1 MSRAGEKEYSYNN
14 SPGLSNGQSK
24 YYLVAIYFI
33 VFCAFFDTHA
43 QMPVL
48 APYAVSLGAGPFV
61 TGLVVGAY
69 SLFNIFGNFFGGT
82 AIDRK
87 DWHLPLLI
95 GLVGVTI
102 ALFLYTI
109 VNDANQLVI
118 VRASHGFMGGFLVP
132 SALAA
137 LMGGENE
144 QGLQRKR
151 MAVFG
156 ATIGLAAV
164 TGPMAAG
171 IIAGI
176 VGYKYVYYFLVGL
189 MLFATFTAISIRDEQ
204 TLVKTKQNY
213 SPVSPFKLI
222 KYPELRGSFIFALGT
237 MGATGTL
244 AAFLPTR
251 AELIGMVHAQT
262 GMLFATFALTAIVMQ
277 MLWPVK
283 LRKLIGKDCRACA
296 VGQLLMALA
305 LILASIIN
313 ISGGLFLTLFIFGTG
328 FGFSFQGM
336 LGLVAEGSQPGRRG
350 RAIGSFF
357 AFYSLGAAL
366 VPPLGGLIWQQF
378 NLFPFYVA
386 ALISLMVMIYGS
398 RAVSTIWG
406 S

>member
-1 MSRAGEKEYSYNN
+1 MRAGEKDYSYKNN
-14 SPGLSNGQSK
+14 PGLSSGQSK
-24 YYLVAIYFI
+24 YYLVSIYFI

-61 TGLVVGAY
+61 TGLVIGAY
-69 SLFNIFGNFFGGT
+69 SLFNITGNFSGGT

-87 DWHLPLLI
+87 DWRLPLLI
-95 GLVGVTI
+95 GLIGVTA

-109 VNDANQLVI
+109 VNDASQLVI

-144 QGLQRKR
+144 QSLQRKR

-164 TGPMAAG
+164 SGPMAAG
-171 IIAGI
+171 IIAG
-176 VGYKYVYYFLVGL
+176 VFGYKYVYYFLVGL
-189 MLFATFTAISIRDEQ
+189 MLMASFTAISTRSGQSLDKNKQ
-204 TLVKTKQNY
+204 TY

-251 AELIGMVHAQT
+251 AELIGLDHAQT

-277 MLWPVK
+277 MLWPGR
-283 LRKLIGKDCRACA
+283 LRDLIGKDCRACA
-296 VGQLLMALA
+296 VGQLLMAIA
-305 LILASIIN
+305 LVLASIIN
-313 ISGGLFLTLFIFGTG
+313 ISGGLFLALFIYGTG

-336 LGLVAEGSQPGRRG
+336 LGLVAEGSQPERRG

-366 VPPLGGLIWQQF
+366 VPPLGGLIWQYF

-386 ALISLMVMIYGS
+386 ALTALMAMIYGR
-398 RAVSTIWG
+398 RAVIIARNN
-406 S
+406 

>member
-1 MSRAGEKEYSYNN
+1 MRAGEKDYSYKNN
-14 SPGLSNGQSK
+14 PGLSSGQSK
-24 YYLVAIYFI
+24 YYLVSIYFI

-61 TGLVVGAY
+61 TGLVIGAY
-69 SLFNIFGNFFGGT
+69 SLFNITGNFSGGT

-87 DWHLPLLI
+87 DWRLPLLI
-95 GLVGVTI
+95 GLIGVTA

-109 VNDANQLVI
+109 VNDASQLVI

-144 QGLQRKR
+144 QSLQRKR

-164 TGPMAAG
+164 SGPMAAG
-171 IIAGI
+171 IIAG
-176 VGYKYVYYFLVGL
+176 VFGYKYVYYFLVGL
-189 MLFATFTAISIRDEQ
+189 MLMASFTAISTRSGQSLDKNKQ
-204 TLVKTKQNY
+204 TY

-251 AELIGMVHAQT
+251 AELIGLDHAQT

-277 MLWPVK
+277 MLWPRR
-283 LRKLIGKDCRACA
+283 LRDLIGKDCRACA

-313 ISGGLFLTLFIFGTG
+313 ISGGLFLALFIFGTG

-336 LGLVAEGSQPGRRG
+336 LALVAEGSQPEKRG

-357 AFYSLGAAL
+357 AFYSLGAGL
-366 VPPLGGLIWQQF
+366 VPPLGGLIWQYI

-386 ALISLMVMIYGS
+386 ALTALLAMFYGR
-398 RAVSTIWG
+398 RAVSAAW
-406 S
+406 SN

>member
-1 MSRAGEKEYSYNN
+1 MLQAGEKEYSYKN

-24 YYLVAIYFI
+24 YYLISIYFI

-61 TGLVVGAY
+61 TGLVIGAY
-69 SLFNIFGNFFGGT
+69 SLFNITGNFSGGA

-87 DWHLPLLI
+87 DWRLPLLI
-95 GLVGVTI
+95 GLIGVTV

-109 VNDANQLVI
+109 VNDASQLVV
-118 VRASHGFMGGFLVP
+118 VRAFHGFMGGFLVP

-137 LMGGENE
+137 LMGGGNE
-144 QGLQRKR
+144 QSLQRKK
-151 MAVFG
+151 MAIFG

-164 TGPMAAG
+164 SGPMAAG
-171 IIAGI
+171 IIAGLF
-176 VGYKYVYYFLVGL
+176 GYKYVYYFLVGL
-189 MLFATFTAISIRDEQ
+189 MLMASLTAISIRSAQPPGDKNQ
-204 TLVKTKQNY
+204 IY
-213 SPVSPFKLI
+213 SPVSLFKLVQ
-222 KYPELRGSFIFALGT
+222 YPELRGSFIFALGT

-251 AELIGMVHAQT
+251 AELIGLDHAQT
-262 GMLFATFALTAIVMQ
+262 GMLFATFALTAIVIQ
-277 MLWPVK
+277 MLWPGK
-283 LRKLIGKDCRACA
+283 LRNLIGKDCRACIL
-296 VGQLLMALA
+296 GQLLMALA

-313 ISGGLFLTLFIFGTG
+313 ISGGLFLALFIFGTG

-336 LGLVAEGSQPGRRG
+336 LGLVAEGSQPERRG

-366 VPPLGGLIWQQF
+366 VPPLGGLIWQHF

-386 ALISLMVMIYGS
+386 ALTALMVMVYG
-398 RAVSTIWG
+398 RKAISTLN
-406 S
+406 SS

>member
-1 MSRAGEKEYSYNN
+1 MQAGKKNYSQNN
-14 SPGLSNGQSK
+14 YPGRPGGQGK
-24 YYLVAIYFI
+24 YYLAAIYFI

-69 SLFNIFGNFFGGT
+69 SLFNITGNFSGGA

-87 DWHLPLLI
+87 DWRLPLLI
-95 GLVGVTI
+95 GLIGVTA
-102 ALFLYTI
+102 ALFFYTI
-109 VNDANQLVI
+109 VNNASQLVI
-118 VRASHGFMGGFLVP
+118 VRAAHGFMGGFLVP

-137 LMGGENE
+137 LMDGENE
-144 QGLQRKR
+144 QSLQRKR

-164 TGPMAAG
+164 SGPMAAG
-171 IIAGI
+171 IIAG
-176 VGYKYVYYFLVGL
+176 VLGYKYVYYFLVGL
-189 MLFATFTAISIRDEQ
+189 MLLASLTAISIRSGQSPDENKQ
-204 TLVKTKQNY
+204 TY
-213 SPVSPFKLI
+213 SPVSPLKLL

-251 AELIGMVHAQT
+251 AELIGLDHART
-262 GMLFATFALTAIVMQ
+262 GMLFATFAFTAIVIQ
-277 MLWPVK
+277 MLWPGS
-283 LRKLIGKDCRACA
+283 LRQLIRKDCRACA
-296 VGQLLMALA
+296 AGQLLMAVA
-305 LILASIIN
+305 LIIASIIN
-313 ISGGLFLTLFIFGTG
+313 VSEGLFLAMFIFGTG

-336 LGLVAEGSQPGRRG
+336 LGLVAEGSQPERRG

-366 VPPLGGLIWQQF
+366 IPPFGGLIWQQF
-378 NLFPFYVA
+378 NLFPFYIA
-386 ALISLMVMIYGS
+386 ALTVLLAMIYGR
-398 RAVSTIWG
+398 RAVSTAWT

>member
-1 MSRAGEKEYSYNN
+1 MLRTGKRDYSYKN
-14 SPGLSNGQSK
+14 SPGLSSGQSK
-24 YYLVAIYFI
+24 YILISIYFI

-61 TGLVVGAY
+61 MGLVIGAY
-69 SLFNIFGNFFGGT
+69 SLFNITGNFFGGA

-87 DWHLPLLI
+87 DWRLPLLI
-95 GLVGVTI
+95 GLIGVTA
-102 ALFLYTI
+102 ALLLYTV
-109 VNDANQLVI
+109 VNDASQLVI

-144 QGLQRKR
+144 QRLQRKR

-164 TGPMAAG
+164 SGPMAAG
-171 IIAGI
+171 IIAG
-176 VGYKYVYYFLVGL
+176 VFGYKYVYYFLVGL
-189 MLFATFTAISIRDEQ
+189 MVMASFTAISICSGQSLNKTNQ
-204 TLVKTKQNY
+204 TY

-251 AELIGMVHAQT
+251 AELIGLDHAQT

-277 MLWPVK
+277 MLWPVR
-283 LRKLIGKDCRACA
+283 LRNFFGKDCRACA

-305 LILASIIN
+305 LVLASIAN
-313 ISGGLFLTLFIFGTG
+313 ISGGLFFALFIFGTG

-366 VPPLGGLIWQQF
+366 VPPFGGLIWQQF
-378 NLFPFYVA
+378 NLFPFYLA
-386 ALISLMVMIYGS
+386 ALTALLAMVYGK
-398 RAVSTIWG
+398 RAASAAW
-406 S
+406 SN